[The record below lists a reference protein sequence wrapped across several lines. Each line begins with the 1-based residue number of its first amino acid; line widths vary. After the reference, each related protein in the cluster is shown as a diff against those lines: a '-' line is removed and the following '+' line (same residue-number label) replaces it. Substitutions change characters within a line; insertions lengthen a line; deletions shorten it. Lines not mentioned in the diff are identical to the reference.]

1 MEWKD
6 RRSATLEGEGY
17 NRGDVLSLTPVERE
31 RERERKK
38 KGGEKRKR
46 EIEENNETLCNTHA
60 LGRPER
66 ENNL

>member
-31 RERERKK
+31 REKEKERKK
-38 KGGEKRKR
+38 GGRRGR
-46 EIEENNETLCNTHA
+46 E
-60 LGRPER
+60 R
-66 ENNL
+66 